1 MDISNNIAAQTAAT
15 DLNTSN
21 TMLNAS
27 LARLSSGSQIVNPSD
42 NPAGLAES
50 LYLAADVNQTNAA
63 NGNVSNAISFL
74 QTQDGYLQQV
84 GTALDQMAQLAVQ
97 SQDVTL
103 TDTQRADYQQEFST
117 LAGYITD
124 TATKDFNGVSLFSGN
139 ALAVTTDGNG
149 DTFSMTG
156 ISLNGA
162 STAYYAV
169 TDGVNNTPSST
180 VSVAT
185 TTGAVAAL
193 NLVQAAISQ
202 LGTDSATVGANEQR
216 LNYTSSELGVLTNNL
231 TAANSQISDVNVATE
246 STNYAKFQILVQSGV
261 SMLAQANANS
271 QAALKLLQ

>member
-21 TMLNAS
+21 NMLNNS

-42 NPAGLAES
+42 NPAGRAES
-50 LYLAADVNQTNAA
+50 LFLTADVNQTNAA

-74 QTQDGYLQQV
+74 QTQDGYMQQV

-117 LAGYITD
+117 LAGYITN
-124 TATKDFNGVSLFSGN
+124 TASASFNGVSLFSGG
-139 ALAVTTDGNG
+139 ALSVTTDGNG
-149 DTFSMTG
+149 GTFAMTG
-156 ISLNGA
+156 INLDNA
-162 STAYYAV
+162 TYAAV
-169 TDGVNNTPSST
+169 TANSVT
-180 VSVAT
+180 VGT
-185 TTGAVAAL
+185 TTGAIAAL
-193 NLVQAAISQ
+193 ALVQAAITQ
-202 LGTDSATVGANEQR
+202 LGTDSATVGANQQR

-231 TAANSQISDVNVATE
+231 TAANAQISDVNVATE
-246 STNYAKFQILVQSGV
+246 STNYAKYQILVQSGV

>member
-21 TMLNAS
+21 NMLNNS

-42 NPAGLAES
+42 NPAGVAES
-50 LYLAADVNQTNAA
+50 LFLTADVNQTNAA
-63 NGNVSNAISFL
+63 NGNVGNAVSFL
-74 QTQDGYLQQV
+74 QTQDGYMQQV

-103 TDTQRADYQQEFST
+103 TDTQRSDYQQEFST
-117 LAGYITD
+117 LAGYISN
-124 TATKDFNGVSLFSGN
+124 TASASFNGVSLFSGGS
-139 ALAVTTDGNG
+139 LAVTTDGNG
-149 DTFSMTG
+149 GTFSMTG
-156 ISLNGA
+156 INLDNA
-162 STAYYAV
+162 TYAAV
-169 TDGVNNTPSST
+169 TANS
-180 VSVAT
+180 VSVGT

-193 NLVQAAISQ
+193 ALVQAAITQ
-202 LGTDSATVGANEQR
+202 LGTDSATVGANQQR

-231 TAANSQISDVNVATE
+231 TAANAQISDVNVATE
-246 STNYAKFQILVQSGV
+246 STNYAKYQILVQSGV